1 MQLSHHLV
9 LASSS
14 IATCVIRPH
23 EASWWACCFSDCET
37 STRAQLASGSRPD
50 VVEPHETLFQQLTPF
65 HPGDRAG
72 QRQVFLWKQM
82 AADFFSRNLRT
93 ACLNCRGPHACD
105 SFRRHLSVDGAISY
119 LYPFWNLLRVLPFAL
134 VLTTSGCIMLY
145 LLFVIF
151 LNWTHWGR
159 FRTVNLLAPYLLED
173 C

>member
-72 QRQVFLWKQM
+72 PTTGVPLE
-82 AADFFSRNLRT
+82 ADGSGLLLTQLADRLFELPGTSCLR
-93 ACLNCRGPHACD
+93 
-105 SFRRHLSVDGAISY
+105 
-119 LYPFWNLLRVLPFAL
+119 
-134 VLTTSGCIMLY
+134 
-145 LLFVIF
+145 FV
-151 LNWTHWGR
+151 
-159 FRTVNLLAPYLLED
+159 
-173 C
+173 